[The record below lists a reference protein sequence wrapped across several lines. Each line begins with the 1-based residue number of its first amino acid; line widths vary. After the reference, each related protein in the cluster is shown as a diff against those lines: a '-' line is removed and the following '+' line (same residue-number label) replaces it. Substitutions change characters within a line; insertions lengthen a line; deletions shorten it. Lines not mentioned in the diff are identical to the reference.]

1 MNRTV
6 VTRAHGRVNLM
17 GEHTDYNGGWVL
29 PTAISQSTEVSMIR
43 RDDRLVVLSS
53 GTEPQTGNQREY
65 TYEIGLE
72 LPTGTWVDYLQG
84 ATKVLSEFLGT
95 KQKFSGFFASI
106 HSTIPEGSGLSS
118 SAALEVSFLKAIRE
132 TYSLELND
140 IEIALLGQ
148 RVENEFVGAKV
159 GIMDQMATCLAKSG
173 EALFLDTKELTFE
186 NIILPYDQM
195 DLLIINS
202 GVSHKLSEGDGGYN
216 TRRKQCEEACQILG
230 IKQLRDITEKELQRK
245 DLPEILM
252 KRARHVVRENARV
265 HLAVEAIKKKNLK
278 ELGRLFNESH
288 ESMKKDYE
296 VSIPEIDTLV
306 ELCQK
311 DSRVFGARLTGGG
324 FGGSIVAITLKD
336 ASQDVGEV
344 VVKEYK
350 KITNRTALIL
360 S

>member
-1 MNRTV
+1 MNRTIKA
-6 VTRAHGRVNLM
+6 RAYGRVNLI

-29 PTAISQSTEVSMIR
+29 PTAISQYTEIAMVK
-43 RDDRLVVLSS
+43 RDDNLIVLSS
-53 GTEPQTGNQREY
+53 GVDPLTGNLREF
-65 TYEIGLE
+65 TYEVGQE

-84 ATKVLSEFLGT
+84 ATKVLAEFLQG

-118 SAALEVSFLKAIRE
+118 SAALEVSFLKALRE
-132 TYSLELND
+132 TFELNISD
-140 IEIALLGQ
+140 VEIALLGQ
-148 RVENEFVGAKV
+148 RVENEFVGARV

-173 EALFLDTKELTFE
+173 EALYLDTKELTYE
-186 NIILPYDQM
+186 NIILPTEQM

-216 TRRKQCEEACQILG
+216 ARRKQCEEACQILG
-230 IKQLRDITEKELQRK
+230 IHQLRDITLKELKDK

-252 KRARHVVRENARV
+252 KRARHVVSENERV
-265 HLAVEAIKKKNLK
+265 HEAVKAIKDKDIKK
-278 ELGRLFNESH
+278 LGKLFNESH
-288 ESMKKDYE
+288 ISMKNDYE
-296 VSIPEIDTLV
+296 VSIPEIDILV

-324 FGGSIVAITLKD
+324 FGGSIVAITQKD
-336 ASQDVGEV
+336 ASQDVGEA
-344 VVKEYK
+344 VVKKYQEK
-350 KITNRTALIL
+350 TRQKGIIL

>member
-1 MNRTV
+1 MNRTIK
-6 VTRAHGRVNLM
+6 TRAHGRVNLI

-29 PTAISQSTEVSMIR
+29 PTTISQYTEVAMVKREDNLI
-43 RDDRLVVLSS
+43 VLSS
-53 GTEPQTGNQREY
+53 GVEPHTGNMREF
-65 TYEIGLE
+65 TYEVGQE

-84 ATKVLSEFLGT
+84 ATKLLSEFLQGR
-95 KQKFSGFFASI
+95 QKFTGFFASI

-132 TYSLELND
+132 TFELKITD

-159 GIMDQMATCLAKSG
+159 GIMDQMATCLAQSG
-173 EALFLDTKELTFE
+173 EALYLDTRELTYE
-186 NIILPYDQM
+186 NIKLPYDQM

-216 TRRKQCEEACQILG
+216 TRRRQCEEACKILE
-230 IKQLRDITEKELQRK
+230 INQLRDITPEDLKHK
-245 DLPEILM
+245 DLPEVLM
-252 KRARHVVRENARV
+252 KRARHVVSENARV
-265 HLAVEAIKKKNLK
+265 HLAVKAIKKRDLK
-278 ELGRLFNESH
+278 ELGKLFNESH
-288 ESMKKDYE
+288 KSMKDDYE

-324 FGGSIVAITLKD
+324 FGGSIVAITHKD
-336 ASQDVGEV
+336 ASEDIGEAIIR
-344 VVKEYK
+344 KYQE
-350 KITNRTALIL
+350 ITKQKAIIL

>member
-1 MNRTV
+1 MNRTI
-6 VTRAHGRVNLM
+6 TSRAHGRVNLI

-29 PTAISQSTEVSMIR
+29 PTAISQYTEISMVK
-43 RDDRLVVLSS
+43 RDDDLVVLTS
-53 GTEPQTGNQREY
+53 GTEPHTGNQREY
-65 TYEIGLE
+65 TYAIGQE

-84 ATKVLSEFLGT
+84 ATKLLSDYLGGRN
-95 KQKFSGFFASI
+95 KLSGFFASI

-118 SAALEVSFLKAIRE
+118 SAALEVSFLKALRE
-132 TYSLELND
+132 TFELPLTD
-140 IEIALLGQ
+140 IEIAQLGQ
-148 RVENEFVGAKV
+148 KIENEFVGAKV

-173 EALFLDTKELTFE
+173 EALYLDTKELTYE
-186 NIILPYDQM
+186 NIKLPFDQM

-230 IKQLRDITEKELQRK
+230 IHQLRDITYQELKKK
-245 DLPEILM
+245 DLPEVLM
-252 KRARHVVRENARV
+252 KRARHVVSENARV
-265 HLAVEAIKKKNLK
+265 HLAVNAIKEKNLK
-278 ELGRLFNESH
+278 ELGKLFNESH
-288 ESMKKDYE
+288 ASMKNDYE

-324 FGGSIVAITLKD
+324 FGGSIVALTLKD
-336 ASQDVGEV
+336 ASQDIGEAI
-344 VVKEYK
+344 VKKYQELTK
-350 KITNRTALIL
+350 HKAFIL